1 MQILS
6 HNWNFCILPELL
18 GFWESDTEVLGS
30 SGKQQL
36 PHDQSVLHRDTGV
49 LIWKPLT
56 WLGATSN
63 LNLTKPCP
71 DAANTSN
78 VLTTSSSLM
87 QSCVFHKRSY
97 TQIPDKSSQNSLG
110 VGAGRVSDS
119 ELAGEAGELGSGRES
134 QIQDPKGMRGGQ
146 FPRT

>member
-1 MQILS
+1 M
-6 HNWNFCILPELL
+6 
-18 GFWESDTEVLGS
+18 
-30 SGKQQL
+30 
-36 PHDQSVLHRDTGV
+36 PHDQCVLHRDTGV

-63 LNLTKPCP
+63 LNPTKPCP
-71 DAANTSN
+71 DSASTSN

-97 TQIPDKSSQNSLG
+97 HPNPRQKLSEQPGGG
-110 VGAGRVSDS
+110 VGRVSDS

-134 QIQDPKGMRGGQ
+134 YIQNPKGMRGGQ
-146 FPRT
+146 FLRT